1 MDGWLQSRAYLAG
14 TEQPSVADIL
24 FVCELEQI
32 AVVDFNISDY
42 PAVGAWRQRMHE
54 VPHFDDVHAPLF
66 KLAPRFKSKL

>member
-1 MDGWLQSRAYLAG
+1 MDGWLQSSAFVAG
-14 TEQPSVADIL
+14 TEKPSIADLL

-32 AVVDFNISDY
+32 AVVDFDIADY
-42 PAVGAWRQRMHE
+42 PAVVAWRRRMRE